1 MSKNCDS
8 KIEKRN
14 QEPLGVRVNITNST
28 ASTLI
33 NVDSSVLNEPSRLD
47 KRSSSSFRDRI

>member
-47 KRSSSSFRDRI
+47 KRSSSCFRDRI